1 MRIVQVITQSS
12 GGPVDHAIDVAAELS
27 RRGHDS
33 HLVGPGAWLV
43 ERLDAVDVT
52 AHDVAVVD
60 KQDLSGAAALL
71 ERVRVLR
78 PDVLH
83 CQDRRAGLL
92 GRTFGRLSRTPALV
106 YTLHGVADG
115 LSDLVAGNVRAAP
128 RRRRD
133 SWYYL
138 FAERWLHRATGGR
151 IVVPSHAVAQFALE
165 FIRLPAD
172 RVDVVPNGVDV
183 ARFVCRPAARHSAY
197 TAVWL
202 GLMAP
207 VKRLDVLL
215 GAVSEV
221 SGLQLRLVGGGPEQ
235 ATIAAEIA
243 ARGLGGRVTMPGPVA
258 DPAVA
263 LAESDVFVMT
273 SAAENC
279 PMSLLQAMACGLPII
294 ATRVGG
300 IPEMVR
306 DGVDGL
312 LVPPGDVSALADAL
326 RVVVANPEA
335 GRTMGKQARERACDE
350 FTIGRCV
357 DGLLETYGKALSC
370 G

>member
-1 MRIVQVITQSS
+1 
-12 GGPVDHAIDVAAELS
+12 
-27 RRGHDS
+27 
-33 HLVGPGAWLV
+33 
-43 ERLDAVDVT
+43 
-52 AHDVAVVD
+52 
-60 KQDLSGAAALL
+60 
-71 ERVRVLR
+71 
-78 PDVLH
+78 
-83 CQDRRAGLL
+83 
-92 GRTFGRLSRTPALV
+92 
-106 YTLHGVADG
+106 
-115 LSDLVAGNVRAAP
+115 
-128 RRRRD
+128 
-133 SWYYL
+133 
-138 FAERWLHRATGGR
+138 
-151 IVVPSHAVAQFALE
+151 
-165 FIRLPAD
+165 
-172 RVDVVPNGVDV
+172 
-183 ARFVCRPAARHSAY
+183 
-197 TAVWL
+197 
-202 GLMAP
+202 

-243 ARGLGGRVTMPGPVA
+243 ARGLGDRVTMPGPVA

-335 GRTMGKQARERACDE
+335 GRTMGKQARERVCDE

-357 DGLLETYGKALSC
+357 DGLLETYARALSC

>member
-1 MRIVQVITQSS
+1 MRIVQVITQNS
-12 GGPVDHAIDVAAELS
+12 GGPVDHAIDVATELS

-33 HLVGPGAWLV
+33 HLIGPGARFV
-43 ERLDAVDVT
+43 ERLDAAGVT
-52 AHDVAVVD
+52 AHDVAVAGKRDVR
-60 KQDLSGAAALL
+60 GAAALL

-83 CQDRRAGLL
+83 CHDRRAGLL

-115 LSDLVAGNVRAAP
+115 LSDLVAGNMRAAP

-133 SWYYL
+133 PWYYL
-138 FAERWLHRATGGR
+138 FAERWIHRATGGR
-151 IVVPSHAVAQFALE
+151 VVVPSHAVAKFAVE
-165 FIRLPAD
+165 FIGLPAD
-172 RVDVVPNGVDV
+172 RVDVVPNGVDID
-183 ARFVCRPAARHSAY
+183 RFVARPAAGHSGY

-202 GLMAP
+202 GIMTP

-221 SGLQLRLVGGGPEQ
+221 SGLQLRLLGSGPQQ
-235 ATIAAEIA
+235 ATIAEEIA
-243 ARGLGGRVTMPGPVA
+243 ARGLGDRVRMPGPVA
-258 DPAVA
+258 DPAAA

-279 PMSLLQAMACGLPII
+279 PMSVLQAMACGLPII

-300 IPEMVR
+300 IPEMIR

-312 LVPPGDVSALADAL
+312 LVPPGDASALADAL
-326 RVVVANPEA
+326 RVVVADPEA

-350 FTIGRCV
+350 FTTGRCV
-357 DGLLETYGKALSC
+357 DGLLETYGRAQS
-370 G
+370 

>member
-1 MRIVQVITQSS
+1 M
-12 GGPVDHAIDVAAELS
+12 
-27 RRGHDS
+27 
-33 HLVGPGAWLV
+33 
-43 ERLDAVDVT
+43 
-52 AHDVAVVD
+52 
-60 KQDLSGAAALL
+60 
-71 ERVRVLR
+71 
-78 PDVLH
+78 
-83 CQDRRAGLL
+83 
-92 GRTFGRLSRTPALV
+92 FGRLSHTPALV

-133 SWYYL
+133 PWYYL
-138 FAERWLHRATGGR
+138 LAERWLHRATGGR
-151 IVVPSHAVAQFALE
+151 IVVPSHAVAQFAVD

-183 ARFVCRPAARHSAY
+183 GRFVPRPAARHGGY
-197 TAVWL
+197 TAIWL

-221 SGLQLRLVGGGPEQ
+221 PGLQLRLLGSGPEQ
-235 ATIAAEIA
+235 ATVAAQIAAD
-243 ARGLGGRVTMPGPVA
+243 GLRDRVTMPGRVA
-258 DPAVA
+258 DPAAA
-263 LAESDVFVMT
+263 LAASDVFVMT

-312 LVPPGDVSALADAL
+312 LVPPGNVSALADAL
-326 RVVVANPEA
+326 RVVVADPEA

-350 FTIGRCV
+350 FAIGRCV
-357 DGLLETYGKALSC
+357 DGLLETYGRALSC